1 MNKIIIFSH
10 TIEDGRAFYIKQH
23 TRYKIYILSNMSS
36 AKVAGHFTEQ
46 DIAQI
51 IKLEQLFH
59 TKYLTADLLHELI
72 ALYVRAIDIF
82 NNQFTFM
89 RPYFL

>member
-1 MNKIIIFSH
+1 MSKTTGSSGMAQFS
-10 TIEDGRAFYIKQH
+10 D
-23 TRYKIYILSNMSS
+23 
-36 AKVAGHFTEQ
+36 Q
-46 DIAQI
+46 DISQI

-82 NNQFTFM
+82 GSQFAFM
-89 RPYFL
+89 RPYFLEKMSFMLSRP

>member
-1 MNKIIIFSH
+1 
-10 TIEDGRAFYIKQH
+10 
-23 TRYKIYILSNMSS
+23 MSS
-36 AKVAGHFTEQ
+36 GNPASAHFSEQ
-46 DIAQI
+46 DVTQI
-51 IKLEQLFH
+51 VKLEQLFH